1 MTSQPSQDRGDP
13 AGRDDPAE
21 LTPYPDGP
29 LVLRGSFRIT
39 DIDGREIPAGR
50 RTVALCRCG
59 RSSLKPFCDGSHRG
73 RFRASGH
80 DQRPL
85 QGRLAQSADAVGG
98 EAEPPVAVAD
108 TAQQHRLPDREPGA
122 D

>member
-1 MTSQPSQDRGDP
+1 MTSEHHGDP
-13 AGRDDPAE
+13 TGRDDPAE

-39 DIDGREIPAGR
+39 DVDGREIPPGR
-50 RTVALCRCG
+50 GTVALCRCG

-80 DQRPL
+80 DQRPV
-85 QGRLAQSADAVGG
+85 QGRLAQPADAVGG
-98 EAEPPVAVAD
+98 DPEPAVAVAD
-108 TAQQHRLPDREPGA
+108 TAQEHRLPGGEPGA